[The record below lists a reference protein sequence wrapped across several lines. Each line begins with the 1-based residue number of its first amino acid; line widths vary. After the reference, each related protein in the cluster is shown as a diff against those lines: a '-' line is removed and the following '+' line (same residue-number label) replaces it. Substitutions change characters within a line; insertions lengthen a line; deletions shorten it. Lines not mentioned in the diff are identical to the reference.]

1 MNYERVKDFFLKA
14 CCASCTFC
22 PQKTKSCR
30 TQISLALPNLLCLT
44 SHCSHRCFLPSFLP
58 YLLFFSLSSADK
70 ETNTRAH
77 TLAKR
82 QVPPC
87 YSLADLLRVPLSH
100 THTQLWQIWIPL
112 IIIIVVA
119 DTRLMADSS
128 WRCSASVC
136 GSKRQLENLR
146 RITNSFVSA
155 AACNAIR
162 NSTWVKRQ
170 PYKQHSNLHWAAVA
184 APYNAW
190 PMFVQQRH

>member
-14 CCASCTFC
+14 CCASCAFC
-22 PQKTKSCR
+22 PPKTKSCR

-87 YSLADLLRVPLSH
+87 HSLADLLRVPLSH
-100 THTQLWQIWIPL
+100 THTTLTNLNPPQQGWWL
-112 IIIIVVA
+112 IAHGVA
-119 DTRLMADSS
+119 RLM
-128 WRCSASVC
+128 CVC

>member
-87 YSLADLLRVPLSH
+87 HSLADLLRVPLSH
-100 THTQLWQIWIPL
+100 THNSDKSESPP
-112 IIIIVVA
+112 
-119 DTRLMADSS
+119 TRLMADSS
-128 WRCSASVC
+128 WRCSANVC
-136 GSKRQLENLR
+136 VWLETSIRKLEAYYQFFRFCCSLQCNSQFNL
-146 RITNSFVSA
+146 S
-155 AACNAIR
+155 
-162 NSTWVKRQ
+162 
-170 PYKQHSNLHWAAVA
+170 
-184 APYNAW
+184 
-190 PMFVQQRH
+190 